1 MTCPNTTSSIHGL
14 RVVVLVSCLPVVTLG
29 FGAALTHLLRD
40 TAADDAPEA
49 VTMPALDD
57 TVRAVAQAAP
67 EVESDAVPTPAQ
79 LATTARPNRS

>member
-1 MTCPNTTSSIHGL
+1 MGRP
-14 RVVVLVSCLPVVTLG
+14 VVVLVSYLPVVMLG

-40 TAADDAPEA
+40 TVADDAPEA

-67 EVESDAVPTPAQ
+67 ELTSDAVPTPEQ